1 MISISSSSNF
11 DFGTKRSPAS
21 CSCSSSAMMGTTTTT
36 TITFPKKSAMFMKPL
51 SGRTHE
57 RGMCAI
63 TRADG
68 GGRSVTKQT
77 ANVDAKKNQQQQ
89 QQIDLNPP
97 KGTRDFPPE
106 EMRKRNWLFDSF
118 RQTALQFGFE
128 EFDAPVLESEALFT
142 RKAGE
147 EIQGQL
153 YNFSDKG
160 DRRVSLR
167 PELTPSLA
175 RLIMQKG
182 KSLAVPAKWF
192 AIGQCWRYERMT
204 RGRRREHYQWNMDII
219 GVEGVEAE
227 VELLSAICHF
237 FTSVGI
243 TSEDVGIKVNSR
255 KVLARVMEKAGVPEE
270 IFANVCVVV
279 DKIEKLPRE
288 KIIEELKEVGL
299 NEEATQS
306 VLICME
312 TNSLEGLKSL
322 LGEEDECA
330 KEMEK
335 LFALARAY
343 GIEDWLVFDASVVR
357 GLAYYTGVVFEG
369 FDRRGEL
376 RAICGGGRYDG
387 LISTLGGEYTP
398 MVGFGFGDAV
408 IVELLKDRGL
418 MPEEALKTMNVD
430 DVVFSMD
437 ESCRETAMKAASI
450 LRKNGRKVD
459 VVLEDGKKSKW
470 TFKHAERV
478 GAKRLLTIG
487 KKEQEDGIVKVKN
500 LETREEVDVSLDKLE

>member
-1 MISISSSSNF
+1 
-11 DFGTKRSPAS
+11 
-21 CSCSSSAMMGTTTTT
+21 
-36 TITFPKKSAMFMKPL
+36 
-51 SGRTHE
+51 
-57 RGMCAI
+57 
-63 TRADG
+63 
-68 GGRSVTKQT
+68 
-77 ANVDAKKNQQQQ
+77 
-89 QQIDLNPP
+89 
-97 KGTRDFPPE
+97 
-106 EMRKRNWLFDSF
+106 
-118 RQTALQFGFE
+118 
-128 EFDAPVLESEALFT
+128 
-142 RKAGE
+142 
-147 EIQGQL
+147 
-153 YNFSDKG
+153 
-160 DRRVSLR
+160 
-167 PELTPSLA
+167 
-175 RLIMQKG
+175 
-182 KSLAVPAKWF
+182 
-192 AIGQCWRYERMT
+192 
-204 RGRRREHYQWNMDII
+204 MDII

-306 VLICME
+306 VLTCME

-437 ESCRETAMKAASI
+437 ESCRETAMKTASI

>member
-1 MISISSSSNF
+1 
-11 DFGTKRSPAS
+11 
-21 CSCSSSAMMGTTTTT
+21 
-36 TITFPKKSAMFMKPL
+36 
-51 SGRTHE
+51 
-57 RGMCAI
+57 
-63 TRADG
+63 
-68 GGRSVTKQT
+68 
-77 ANVDAKKNQQQQ
+77 
-89 QQIDLNPP
+89 
-97 KGTRDFPPE
+97 
-106 EMRKRNWLFDSF
+106 
-118 RQTALQFGFE
+118 
-128 EFDAPVLESEALFT
+128 
-142 RKAGE
+142 
-147 EIQGQL
+147 
-153 YNFSDKG
+153 
-160 DRRVSLR
+160 
-167 PELTPSLA
+167 
-175 RLIMQKG
+175 
-182 KSLAVPAKWF
+182 
-192 AIGQCWRYERMT
+192 
-204 RGRRREHYQWNMDII
+204 MDIV

-237 FTSVGI
+237 FASVGI

-255 KVLARVMEKAGVPEE
+255 KVLARVMEKAGVSEE

-288 KIIEELKEVGL
+288 KIIEELREVGL

-306 VLICME
+306 VLTCME

-322 LGEEDECA
+322 LGEED
-330 KEMEK
+330 
-335 LFALARAY
+335 AY
-343 GIEDWLVFDASVVR
+343 GSEDWLVFDASVVR

-437 ESCRETAMKAASI
+437 ESCRETAMRAASV
-450 LRKNGRKVD
+450 LRKNGRRVD

-487 KKEQEDGIVKVKN
+487 KKEQEEGIVKVKN
-500 LETREEVDVSLDKLE
+500 LETREEVDVSLDKLA